1 MSFRVISAVKSA
13 GEITSRIDR
22 FLLEY
27 REELVNMSKETFT
40 EHLVGLAKI
49 KLQMH
54 NSLEEESAAFWYECT
69 TDRYEWE
76 VHRNEALCL
85 REITL
90 DDLLS
95 CYDEY
100 FYPGGAEKRN
110 ERRRI
115 TIQVIGTGKDSSD
128 GRPVIDSAKVDE
140 EVDKMIAGF
149 HESTGKAVW
158 K

>member
-1 MSFRVISAVKSA
+1 MSFRVVSAAKNA
-13 GEITSRIDR
+13 TEITARIDR

-27 REELVNMSKETFT
+27 REELANMSNETFT
-40 EHLVGLAKI
+40 EHVVGLAKI

-54 NSLEEESAAFWYECT
+54 NSLDEESAALWYECT
-69 TDRYEWE
+69 IDRYEWE

-85 REITL
+85 REIIL

-100 FYPGGAEKRN
+100 FHPGGAEKRN

-128 GRPVIDSAKVDE
+128 GRPAIDSAKVDE
-140 EVDKMIAGF
+140 EVDKMIVSFHKSAG
-149 HESTGKAVW
+149 AVW